1 MNLGLQQ
8 QRGADGIWHDMAT
21 QMGSRNNPHVAGV
34 MIDTEPLNPLFLIW
48 FSRLAHKFGTIINP

>member
-34 MIDTEPLNPLFLIW
+34 MIDTEPS
-48 FSRLAHKFGTIINP
+48 FSDLLWPTNLEP